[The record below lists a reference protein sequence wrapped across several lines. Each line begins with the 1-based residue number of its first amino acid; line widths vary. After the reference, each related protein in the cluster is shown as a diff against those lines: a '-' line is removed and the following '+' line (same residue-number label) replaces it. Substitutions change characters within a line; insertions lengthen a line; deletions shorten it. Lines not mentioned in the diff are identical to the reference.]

1 MHKIVHDGPIIFYV
15 SREREER
22 ERERERE
29 MIYMRHYHVIVW
41 YLISRPSIGILSTQP
56 ITNYNHRAFFC

>member
-15 SREREER
+15 SEREVEVEVDR
-22 ERERERE
+22 ERERG

-41 YLISRPSIGILSTQP
+41 YLISRPSIGILSTE
-56 ITNYNHRAFFC
+56 H